1 MKMRQKGLLLDHS
14 HTWLVQLGTVIYN
27 MYLFIDETGSL
38 FRTNYSH
45 MSLVYREALK
55 VGICMKVSEAKK
67 EAKELTVHANQ
78 SHATIAMNPQN
89 PHSVGKTIV

>member
-1 MKMRQKGLLLDHS
+1 
-14 HTWLVQLGTVIYN
+14 
-27 MYLFIDETGSL
+27 
-38 FRTNYSH
+38 